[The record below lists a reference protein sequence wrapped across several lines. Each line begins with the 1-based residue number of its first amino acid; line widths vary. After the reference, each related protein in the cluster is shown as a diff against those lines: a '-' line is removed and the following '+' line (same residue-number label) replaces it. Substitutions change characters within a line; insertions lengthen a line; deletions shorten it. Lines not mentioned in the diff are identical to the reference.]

1 MTTIIS
7 GTNRPGSR
15 TAKVANYLYEYL
27 NSLGTDVQ
35 LLDLAELPCSYFS
48 TDMYSADKQHPELRK
63 LQEQYINAADSF
75 IFVAPEYNGSYPGI
89 LKLFI
94 DGISIY
100 RYADNF
106 KGKWSA
112 LVGVA
117 TGRAGNLRGIDQL
130 AASLLHMGGHIV
142 PGAIPLSKVDQMMNE
157 QGEISD
163 AGTRE
168 SLNKLADRTI
178 QL

>member
-15 TAKVANYLYEYL
+15 TVNVARYLHNYLQEQ
-27 NSLGTDVQ
+27 GAEVQ
-35 LLDLAELPCSYFS
+35 LLDLAELSGNYFGA
-48 TDMYSADKQHPELRK
+48 DMYSADQQHPELRQI
-63 LQEQYINAADSF
+63 QERYINGADRF
-75 IFVAPEYNGSYPGI
+75 IFVSPEYNGSYPGI

-100 RYADNF
+100 RYAENF

-130 AASLLHMGGHIV
+130 SASLLHMGGHII
-142 PGAIPLSKVDQMMNE
+142 PGVLPLSKADQIMDN
-157 QGEISD
+157 QGEITD
-163 AGTRE
+163 GGTRE
-168 SLNKLADRTI
+168 SLNKLAERTI